1 MALFNDDSMNPD
13 AIIDNDPQWLAFS
26 KYFKAPVS
34 KSFLLATVASL
45 ALEKSSD
52 YSRSK
57 RVLDIFMAHLRNLDN
72 KPGTDNGL
80 DKALAK
86 TNTPR

>member
-1 MALFNDDSMNPD
+1 MQALAMTLGGWPSRNIS
-13 AIIDNDPQWLAFS
+13 WLLS
-26 KYFKAPVS
+26 TNV
-34 KSFLLATVASL
+34 ATVASL